1 MSIVNCKV
9 ANRFT
14 FMKVICAFMIVLIH
28 TKPSNIPWG
37 GSTWWVTWFLNEG
50 VCRIAVPFFFL
61 AAGYFWVGHY
71 NPEGGGWRI
80 AELKKRFWSLV
91 MPLLVWSTVACGILA
106 TLMLIGM
113 ETPVA
118 SAKEWMTFIGLNPY
132 ATPWYGQLW
141 FVRALIIIVVGFSLV
156 PDCVFRNRVLMLL
169 AVSLLGVICFIGR
182 PFVGFGPWAMSYT
195 VSLEGAFYFS
205 IGIFLRLHPLNLR
218 VTKVMSLALI
228 ALALALFVLRTHFLQ
243 NNEKALAA
251 YIGFAASPML
261 IAGLFFGLP
270 SFEVPKWLAVA
281 TFPCFIL
288 HRFILMALGASQR
301 VNTSYVLGD
310 SIALY
315 FGCAIFAFAL
325 SIGIATIMSR
335 CFPKANAFVF
345 GNRVK
350 AVKV

>member
-1 MSIVNCKV
+1 
-9 ANRFT
+9 
-14 FMKVICAFMIVLIH
+14 
-28 TKPSNIPWG
+28 
-37 GSTWWVTWFLNEG
+37 
-50 VCRIAVPFFFL
+50 
-61 AAGYFWVGHY
+61 
-71 NPEGGGWRI
+71 
-80 AELKKRFWSLV
+80 

-106 TLMLIGM
+106 ALMLIGV
-113 ETPVA
+113 EPLVTSV
-118 SAKEWMTFIGLNPY
+118 KEWMTFVGLNPY

-156 PDCVFRNRVLMLL
+156 PECVFRNSVLMFL

-182 PFVGFGPWAMSYT
+182 PFVGFGPWPMCYT
-195 VSLEGAFYFS
+195 ISLEGAFYFS
-205 IGIFLRLHPLNLR
+205 IGVFLRLHPLNFR
-218 VTKVMSLALI
+218 ITKVMSFVLI
-228 ALALALFVLRTHFLQ
+228 ALALTLFVLRTHFLQ

-251 YIGFAASPML
+251 YIGFVASPML
-261 IAGLFFGLP
+261 MTGLFFGLP
-270 SFEVPKWLAVA
+270 NFEVPKWLAAA

-325 SIGIATIMSR
+325 STGIATVMNG
-335 CFPKANAFVF
+335 CFPRTNAFVF
-345 GNRVK
+345 GDRAK